1 MTSLFFPISCSF
13 SFILF
18 LFLSA
23 LAPKSFF
30 SFDPTLKMVDPS
42 WSLGRLPPL
51 ERLIVKDIVLTSLK
65 GTFYLIHWEICSLI
79 QKWKSLSCVRLFAT
93 PWLYSPWN
101 SPGQNTGMC
110 SLSLLQGSSQPRNWT
125 QVSPYYRWI
134 LYQLSHKRSPR
145 VLEWVAYLF
154 SNGSSRP
161 RNWTRVSCV
170 AGGFFTNWAVREA
183 LTYSKGI
190 Y

>member
-1 MTSLFFPISCSF
+1 MDLLASFLKKQFEDNHQPDDHWKWSESCSVM
-13 SFILF
+13 
-18 LFLSA
+18 
-23 LAPKSFF
+23 P
-30 SFDPTLKMVDPS
+30 D
-42 WSLGRLPPL
+42 SLQPHR
-51 ERLIVKDIVLTSLK
+51 
-65 GTFYLIHWEICSLI
+65 
-79 QKWKSLSCVRLFAT
+79 
-93 PWLYSPWN
+93 LYSSWN
-101 SPGQNTGMC
+101 SPGQNTGVC

-170 AGGFFTNWAVREA
+170 AGGFFTSWVTREA
-183 LTYSKGI
+183 PKGNSWAQEYMMDI
-190 Y
+190 SFLM